1 MLHNKEVVIISPITL
16 INIGLKQ
23 ILIDYFSAGN
33 IMIYADIQDF
43 LSESPEKY
51 DLYFT
56 LPDIFLLHYDFFLPR
71 KGKTVLLTNHAY
83 PQSEFSNIEYQLYI
97 RAEQNLLIEQLQNVI
112 EQTCQK
118 FSTEIQEELSHR
130 EIEVLQLIAQGF
142 INKEIA
148 DKLNISINTVLS
160 HRKNITAKLG
170 IKSVSGLSFYAMM
183 NGYISSTIE

>member
-1 MLHNKEVVIISPITL
+1 MLHNKDIAIISPVTL

-23 ILIDYFSAGN
+23 ILTDYFSAGN
-33 IMIYADIQDF
+33 ITVYTDTEYF

-56 LPDIFLLHYDFFLPR
+56 FPDTFLLHY
-71 KGKTVLLTNHAY
+71 
-83 PQSEFSNIEYQLYI
+83 PQTDFSNIEYQLCI
-97 RAEQNLLIEQLQNVI
+97 RSEQNSLIEQLQNLI
-112 EQTCQK
+112 ERTCQK
-118 FSTEIQEELSHR
+118 FSNESQEELSPR

-142 INKEIA
+142 LNKEIA
-148 DKLNISINTVLS
+148 DRLNISINTVLS

-183 NGYISSTIE
+183 NGYVSSAEIE